1 MSTRFLP
8 LREGDTAH
16 WALLTCPYHAAGD
29 VALKRDCRECAR
41 EVKPVVAPGSAI
53 PPPDGRRWLDDWR
66 LARCQSVPRRVRGEA
81 T

>member
-29 VALKRDCRECAR
+29 VALKREVAFTEVRCRECAR
-41 EVKPVVAPGSAI
+41 AAQPVAAHVSGMPAG
-53 PPPDGRRWLDDWR
+53 
-66 LARCQSVPRRVRGEA
+66 RVRPIGGA
-81 T
+81 CWTTGA

>member
-29 VALKRDCRECAR
+29 VALKREGAFTEVRCRECAS
-41 EVKPVVAPGSAI
+41 EVKLVVAPGLAI
-53 PPPDGRRWLDDWR
+53 PPGRLRPMGGAGWTTG
-66 LARCQSVPRRVRGEA
+66 V
-81 T
+81 

>member
-29 VALKRDCRECAR
+29 VALKREGAFTEVRCRECAR

-53 PPPDGRRWLDDWR
+53 PPGRLRPMGGAGWTTG
-66 LARCQSVPRRVRGEA
+66 V
-81 T
+81 